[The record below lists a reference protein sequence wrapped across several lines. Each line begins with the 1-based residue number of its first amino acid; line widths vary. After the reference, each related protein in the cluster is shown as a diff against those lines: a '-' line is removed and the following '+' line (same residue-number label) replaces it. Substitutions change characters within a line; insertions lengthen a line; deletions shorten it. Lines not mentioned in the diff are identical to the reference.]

1 MKFFLLLFVILFSCT
16 ATLTAQSLYIKGRV
30 ADGENNQPLKG
41 ASVYINNSTRGTVTD
56 ENGEFILGPFEPGKY
71 EVVAS
76 YVGYSALLYTAE
88 LKTNGYK
95 ISFVLERKEKSM
107 REILILTSETRRKYL
122 DIFKKN
128 VLGFSYA
135 AERCKIKNIEEALFT
150 PGETK
155 DEFLAYTGQE
165 LIIENPELG
174 YTIHFELLDFY
185 YNKATGATYFYG
197 YTRYE
202 DWGKNDKTKKRWLRR
217 RKEAYEGS
225 TVHFLRS
232 LVKKE
237 LTKEGFTTY
246 QLYQTAKAKTDS
258 IRKSGGI
265 RINAGEVSGMQI
277 ASRTTED
284 SMIHLYSDSGYRL
297 YELKIK
303 QGWRISYNRNT
314 ALKLEIQKN
323 QMIMGQPPAGTIS
336 GLRLRN
342 QEHESL
348 ILVNE
353 RGIIL
358 TPMRLYFDGM
368 WAYERLANMLPE
380 DYEPGK

>member
-1 MKFFLLLFVILFSCT
+1 MKVFLFLITIVFSALEGKAQLF
-16 ATLTAQSLYIKGRV
+16 YIKGRV
-30 ADGENNQPLKG
+30 ADGVNNQPLKG
-41 ASVYINNSTRGTVTD
+41 ASVYINNSTNGTATD
-56 ENGEFILGPFEPGKY
+56 ENGEFTLGPFEPGKY

-88 LKTNGYK
+88 LKNNGYK
-95 ISFVLERKEKSM
+95 INFVLERKEKSM
-107 REILILTSETRRKYL
+107 REILILTGETRKKYL

-128 VLGFSYA
+128 VLGFSSA
-135 AERCKIKNIEEALFT
+135 AERCKIKNIQEVLFT

-155 DEFLAYTGQE
+155 DEFLAYTDQE

-202 DWGKNDKTKKRWLRR
+202 DWNKDEKIKKKWLRR
-217 RKEAYEGS
+217 RKEVYEGS
-225 TVHFLRS
+225 TIHFFRT
-232 LVKKE
+232 LVRKE
-237 LTKEGFTTY
+237 LANEGFTAY
-246 QLYQTAKAKTDS
+246 QLYQTPKAKIDS
-258 IRKSGGI
+258 VRKSGI
-265 RINAGEVSGMQI
+265 IPINSGLVTGMQM
-277 ASRTTED
+277 ASRTIED
-284 SMIHLYSDSGYRL
+284 SMIHLYSDSGYRI

-303 QGWRISYNRNT
+303 HGWRINYFKNT
-314 ALKLEIQKN
+314 TLKLDIQKN
-323 QMIMGQPPAGTIS
+323 QMIMGQPSAGTIS

-348 ILVNE
+348 ILVNT
-353 RGIIL
+353 RGILL

-380 DYEPGK
+380 DYEVK